1 MTVRRRVAGL
11 VVTLVLA
18 GSAFSVA
25 QADQRYR
32 VDGRDTYQIGG
43 HDVRSEIAYSGVGT
57 LRIEQKGRNRKYTAH
72 VEYDR
77 NDQGTLARSKAS
89 FESTISAAGEQVDG
103 TNHDPDY
110 LTVLNQPFAV
120 QLDAPTLRDLS
131 RLHGT
136 VPFDFPSPMTGAPLH
151 GTLRHIDDAVING
164 VRVLG
169 VAFDA
174 SGPLHGSLPD
184 HPAISLAGTI
194 RMNGTAYYTYGNALL
209 LALDA
214 TLAIGGNLNDTGTHA
229 PVSIVYKRTIRAAS
243 PAPLREAQA
252 ATKAAR

>member
-1 MTVRRRVAGL
+1 MTVPRRVAGFAAFL
-11 VVTLVLA
+11 VYL
-18 GSAFSVA
+18 GCAFSVA
-25 QADQRYR
+25 GAEQRYR

-43 HDVRSEIAYSGVGT
+43 HDVRSEIAYTGT
-57 LRIEQKGRNRKYTAH
+57 GSLRVERKGRSRRYVAR
-72 VEYDR
+72 VDYER
-77 NDQGTLARSKAS
+77 NDQGAHARVKGS
-89 FESTISAAGEQVDG
+89 FESTISDGGEQVDG
-103 TNHDPDY
+103 ANHDPDY

-151 GTLRHIDDAVING
+151 GTLRHINDAVING
-164 VRVLG
+164 MRVLG

-184 HPAISLAGTI
+184 HPAISLAGHI
-194 RMNGTAYYTYGNALL
+194 RMSGTAYYTYADALM

-214 TLAIGGNLNDTGTHA
+214 TLSIGGNLNDTGAHA

-243 PAPLREAQA
+243 ASPVREARI
-252 ATKAAR
+252 TPKTAR